1 MPNRILKETICT
13 SEDIAKLSQGAEIL
27 FYRLMVKAD
36 DFGAYYGNESIV
48 KSTCYPLISDD
59 INCNQVKTWIDEL
72 VNAGLI
78 YHYTAEDGRK
88 YIQFV
93 KWDKHQQIRAKKR
106 KFPQRD
112 INCNQVISDDS
123 NCPRNPIQSNTK
135 SNPNPNTIQPRAML
149 KEREDEKDDGF
160 QKFWA
165 AYPKKNGGDIR
176 EAFMEYDH
184 AVNSMGI
191 APDVL
196 TKAAAEL
203 ADATEPEE
211 IRYLPNAAK
220 WLRNRGWESKVVKKA
235 AKKNVN
241 APVGVT
247 QPTKIN
253 TDQLAKVQALI
264 GGGRQ

>member
-1 MPNRILKETICT
+1 
-13 SEDIAKLSQGAEIL
+13 
-27 FYRLMVKAD
+27 
-36 DFGAYYGNESIV
+36 
-48 KSTCYPLISDD
+48 
-59 INCNQVKTWIDEL
+59 
-72 VNAGLI
+72 
-78 YHYTAEDGRK
+78 
-88 YIQFV
+88 
-93 KWDKHQQIRAKKR
+93 
-106 KFPQRD
+106 
-112 INCNQVISDDS
+112 
-123 NCPRNPIQSNTK
+123 
-135 SNPNPNTIQPRAML
+135 
-149 KEREDEKDDGF
+149 
-160 QKFWA
+160 
-165 AYPKKNGGDIR
+165 
-176 EAFMEYDH
+176 MEYDH

-203 ADATEPEE
+203 AEATEPEE

-220 WLRNRGWESKVVKKA
+220 WLRNRGWESKVVKKT